1 MGYDL
6 SMKEK
11 VVEMYCEGT
20 RRREIY
26 ERKGIPLSTIRS
38 WTKDIVSAPLLMFK
52 CAVCRKQKRTLNIQQ
67 IYCSESC
74 KNRANYQRRRER
86 QRETSV
92 PDTHVCQQCGKRYN
106 PTHGNAVKYCSESCR
121 KSAAR
126 SRRLKQGNQL
136 QAQASKEQFNQCLE
150 LLWKARSDAMDLNI
164 HRAVYRTELDIVTEY
179 YAAHK
184 SLLTER
190 EYYRV
195 QEVFNSVK

>member
-11 VVEMYCEGT
+11 VVEMYCGGT
-20 RRREIY
+20 PLREIY

-106 PTHGNAVKYCSESCR
+106 PTHSNAVKYCSESCR

-126 SRRLKQGNQL
+126 DQLAVRRDQSQTK
-136 QAQASKEQFNQCLE
+136 SEKEQFNRCIE
-150 LLWKARSDAMDLNI
+150 TLLQARQDAMDMKLDRDKY
-164 HRAVYRTELDIVTEY
+164 RAELDTLEQFLANGSPTQLERDTIQEIFR
-179 YAAHK
+179 
-184 SLLTER
+184 SLK
-190 EYYRV
+190 Y
-195 QEVFNSVK
+195 